1 MAILICYFTGA
12 GGAEEAEEVRR
23 EEGGGGKAG
32 PGPQEDRQG
41 AGGLRF
47 PAGQGVKPAACF
59 TGASL
64 AALATD

>member
-41 AGGLRF
+41 TGGLRF
-47 PAGQGVKPAACF
+47 PAGQGVK
-59 TGASL
+59 TNSL
-64 AALATD
+64 FHRS